1 MRAHWSRRF
10 FFPSTSPPPF
20 PLPAFV
26 FSKWTNVID
35 FSNIFIVRSGSASRQ
50 RSIRASYARIYRYN
64 IIPST
69 FYDDDDREIV
79 RRIISIDRKFARQG
93 RRTYI
98 YIYTIEFQT
107 IYTPVNTGKS

>member
-1 MRAHWSRRF
+1 MPTGLADF
-10 FFPSTSPPPF
+10 FSPSTSPPPF

-69 FYDDDDREIV
+69 FYDDNDREIV

-98 YIYTIEFQT
+98 YIYVY
-107 IYTPVNTGKS
+107 IYDRISNYLYPR